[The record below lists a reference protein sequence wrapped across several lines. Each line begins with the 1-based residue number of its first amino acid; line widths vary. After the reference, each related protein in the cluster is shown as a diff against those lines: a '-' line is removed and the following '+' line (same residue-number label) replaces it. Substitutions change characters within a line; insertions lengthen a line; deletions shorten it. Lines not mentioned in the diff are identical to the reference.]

1 MLIKKRFG
9 ILLVAI
15 FWFLGLIGSSV
26 NAKADTLPVL
36 TWEAGK
42 QQTISLINSD
52 LKNPWKL
59 FLTGNNQ
66 RIQFK
71 ESKAGKD
78 GLLFYSIDLPLNQ
91 KLGSYLIE
99 ASNSTGSQK
108 VIAGVGVVELQKFD
122 LMQIPKKLL
131 FICLSFVLL
140 IAGIS
145 TFRASHYA
153 RIEYLRPKRVEL
165 NNSLLRRFY
174 LTRDFLIGDMQP
186 SLFKFQMVKEGELL
200 NNISPWIW
208 AVAPFV
214 MLVLGGLTALQTQVT
229 AGLSFTP
236 IVIYTILA
244 IAGVFDPFSGI
255 SAGFGFLIITAMKG
269 SITNLN
275 GLLSAVT
282 FVLGWFAPGLI
293 SALMQEAIRKDQ
305 NLKSPSILRKNL
317 PELLS
322 SICGALGFY
331 SIQLLTNSFANKL
344 GPIINLGWI
353 PSLLI
358 GISLFSRSKLDQFLV
373 KDLHLKGENYQIRSI
388 NLPRVIAPKTVLF
401 SSLYYFGAIF
411 VWTSDLK
418 FSVVTTFIFALSTS
432 LLLVR
437 FESFVFPRL
446 TNFRRHLLIE
456 TSVVVGIT
464 ILFFTYISL
473 LPMPLIKKAE
483 DLVLVTGLVLLVH
496 ALYSAIHDAS
506 SRNSSA
512 DLFTKSSETNN
523 LRIDGKI

>member
-1 MLIKKRFG
+1 
-9 ILLVAI
+9 
-15 FWFLGLIGSSV
+15 
-26 NAKADTLPVL
+26 
-36 TWEAGK
+36 
-42 QQTISLINSD
+42 
-52 LKNPWKL
+52 
-59 FLTGNNQ
+59 
-66 RIQFK
+66 
-71 ESKAGKD
+71 
-78 GLLFYSIDLPLNQ
+78 
-91 KLGSYLIE
+91 
-99 ASNSTGSQK
+99 
-108 VIAGVGVVELQKFD
+108 
-122 LMQIPKKLL
+122 
-131 FICLSFVLL
+131 
-140 IAGIS
+140 
-145 TFRASHYA
+145 
-153 RIEYLRPKRVEL
+153 
-165 NNSLLRRFY
+165 
-174 LTRDFLIGDMQP
+174 MQP

-358 GISLFSRSKLDQFLV
+358 GLSLFSRSKLDQFLV

-464 ILFFTYISL
+464 ILFFTYIS
-473 LPMPLIKKAE
+473 
-483 DLVLVTGLVLLVH
+483 
-496 ALYSAIHDAS
+496 
-506 SRNSSA
+506 
-512 DLFTKSSETNN
+512 
-523 LRIDGKI
+523 